1 MAYPRTYVWR
11 CGDHAMFNVH
21 FSYVDPIHARRGKD
35 CFAHN
40 KLMHSALQRSNYLAR
55 SVSEEKTY
63 AT

>member
-1 MAYPRTYVWR
+1 
-11 CGDHAMFNVH
+11 MFNVH